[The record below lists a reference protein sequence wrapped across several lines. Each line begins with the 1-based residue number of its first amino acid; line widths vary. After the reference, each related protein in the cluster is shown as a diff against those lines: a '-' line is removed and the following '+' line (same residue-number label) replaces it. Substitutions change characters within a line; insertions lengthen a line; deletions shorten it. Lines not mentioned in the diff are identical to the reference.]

1 MKGRYYT
8 MLRRD
13 SKKTT
18 RLTITLIVF
27 LFSIFYFPVLNDS
40 RVIADP
46 SIQKDVLSLDNSH
59 PLIVYYSRSGK
70 TRIAAN
76 GLTDNLSC
84 EIAEIKSIEDRSGF
98 FGILTCVLDQ
108 VLAREAQIEPLKK
121 DVQGYNPII
130 IATPIWLGKLSSP
143 ARTFIKQSGLKGK
156 EVYIVLTYNGSLTEE
171 KETIL
176 KEGLLSQGI
185 NLKELYKVVTK
196 EKTDEEIK
204 KDISTQLDKRPI
216 ATQKVASSTLS
227 QTNNGN
233 LITQLIINKQTME

>member
-1 MKGRYYT
+1 

-13 SKKTT
+13 SKKT
-18 RLTITLIVF
+18 LWITITLIVF
-27 LFSIFYFPVLNDS
+27 LFSIFYAPVLNNS
-40 RVIADP
+40 RAIADP
-46 SIQKDVLSLDNSH
+46 SIQMEALSPSNPN

-76 GLTDNLSC
+76 GLTDKLSC
-84 EIAEIKSIEDRSGF
+84 ETAEIKSIEDRSGF

-108 VLAREAQIEPLKK
+108 VLERDAQIEPLKK
-121 DVQGYNPII
+121 DVTGYNPII

-171 KETIL
+171 KENAL
-176 KEGLLSQGI
+176 KEGVTSQGI

-204 KDISTQLDKRPI
+204 KDISTQLEKRPI
-216 ATQKVASSTLS
+216 ATQKVASSTL
-227 QTNNGN
+227 
-233 LITQLIINKQTME
+233 

>member
-1 MKGRYYT
+1 

-13 SKKTT
+13 LNKTT

-27 LFSIFYFPVLNDS
+27 LFSIFCFPVLNDS

-46 SIQKDVLSLDNSH
+46 SIQKDILSSDNSH
-59 PLIVYYSRSGK
+59 PLVVYYSRSGK
-70 TRIAAN
+70 TRIAASE
-76 GLTDNLSC
+76 LTDNLSC
-84 EIAEIKSIEDRSGF
+84 ETAEIKSIEDRSGF

-121 DVQGYNPII
+121 DVKGYNPII

-143 ARTFIKQSGLKGK
+143 ARTFIKQSDLQGK
-156 EVYIVLTYNGSLTEE
+156 EIYILLTYNGSFTEE
-171 KETIL
+171 KENAL
-176 KEGLLSQGI
+176 KEGVTSQRI

-204 KDISTQLDKRPI
+204 KDISTQLEKRPI
-216 ATQKVASSTLS
+216 ATQKVASSTL
-227 QTNNGN
+227 
-233 LITQLIINKQTME
+233 

>member
-1 MKGRYYT
+1 

-13 SKKTT
+13 SKKI
-18 RLTITLIVF
+18 LWITITLIVF
-27 LFSIFYFPVLNDS
+27 LFSIFYFPALSDS
-40 RVIADP
+40 QVIADP
-46 SIQKDVLSLDNSH
+46 SIQMEALSPSNSN

-76 GLTDNLSC
+76 GLTDKLSC
-84 EIAEIKSIEDRSGF
+84 ETAEIKSIEDRSGF

-108 VLAREAQIEPLKK
+108 VLERDAQIEPLKK
-121 DVQGYNPII
+121 DVTGYNPII

-171 KETIL
+171 KENAL
-176 KEGLLSQGI
+176 KEGVTSQGI
-185 NLKELYKVVTK
+185 NLKELYKVITK

-204 KDISTQLDKRPI
+204 KDISTQLEKRSI
-216 ATQKVASSTLS
+216 ATQKVASSTL
-227 QTNNGN
+227 
-233 LITQLIINKQTME
+233 